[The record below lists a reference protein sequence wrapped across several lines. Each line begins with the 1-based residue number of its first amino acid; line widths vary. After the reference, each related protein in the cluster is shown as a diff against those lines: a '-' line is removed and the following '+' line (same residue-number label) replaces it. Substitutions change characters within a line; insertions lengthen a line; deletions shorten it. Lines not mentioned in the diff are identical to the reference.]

1 MVKLMMT
8 MISQMIQEQSTTNS
22 LESKLK
28 FLGQSMIQKIGQ
40 FNSEDIMGVLEVY
53 ENEMANKCT

>member
-1 MVKLMMT
+1 MMT
-8 MISQMIQEQSTTNS
+8 MMSQMIQEQSTTNS

-28 FLGQSMIQKIGQ
+28 FLGQSVIQKIGQ